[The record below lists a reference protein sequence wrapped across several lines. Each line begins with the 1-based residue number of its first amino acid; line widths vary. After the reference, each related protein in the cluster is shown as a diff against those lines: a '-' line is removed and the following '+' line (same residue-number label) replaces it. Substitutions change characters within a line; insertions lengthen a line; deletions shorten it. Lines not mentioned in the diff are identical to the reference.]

1 MSIYDRFLM
10 LDMIDRDFVEH
21 LFHFHNIFDKNMTIY
36 NRSTGKIYEK
46 VETENFIDE

>member
-1 MSIYDRFLM
+1 M

-36 NRSTGKIYEK
+36 NRSTGKIRLLKINLRKSRNREFY
-46 VETENFIDE
+46 